1 MRATTQLH
9 YAIINL
15 LAIPA
20 TILFLILTPIAL
32 AAPKF
37 RVLHNFGAGN
47 DGAGVW
53 STLIFDKKGNLYGAT
68 GGGGI
73 YGDGAVFEL
82 APTFGG
88 DAQCSCGVVYKLT
101 SGSNGKWKYTRL
113 HAFVASDGYEPGA
126 DLRHRRL
133 RESLRH
139 LRRRRQVRPRRGLRD
154 HPVSH
159 IAG

>member
-68 GGGGI
+68 GDGGI

-101 SGSNGKWKYTRL
+101 SGSNGRWKYTRL
-113 HAFVASDGYEPGA
+113 HVFEGPDGCDPAG
-126 DLRHRRL
+126 
-133 RESLRH
+133 
-139 LRRRRQVRPRRGLRD
+139 GLTID
-154 HPVSH
+154 SKGNLYSAALGGKYGLGVVFEITP
-159 IAG
+159 